1 MLFLNTLN
9 IYLHNVTATVTDTD
23 KSGGFLALAQYTQ
36 VLTNIRAFFVFGIIF
51 CLVFIISFIW
61 KVKYKKLFEMY
72 GSNMEPTHGI
82 DFYSYKKII
91 REQTIDYALYVS
103 NPKYLR
109 NNGFLLIRRNEF
121 QKEKISLMIIPCK
134 DQLKYYI
141 LRGEINESPR
151 KTPKIE
157 ISYANGVVISTDSFI
172 YERKEEI
179 KDLIIHAQ
187 SFWQL

>member
-1 MLFLNTLN
+1 MFFINKLN
-9 IYLHNVTATVTDTD
+9 INLHNVITTVIDTD
-23 KSGGFLALAQYTQ
+23 KSREFLSLAQYTQ
-36 VLTNIRAFFVFGIIF
+36 VITNIRAFFVFGIFF
-51 CLVFIISFIW
+51 CFVFIISFIW
-61 KVKYKKLFEMY
+61 KLKYKTPFEMY
-72 GSNMEPTHGI
+72 GSNMEPIHGI
-82 DFYSYKKII
+82 EFYSYKKII

-121 QKEKISLMIIPCK
+121 QKEKISLMIVPCK
-134 DQLKYYI
+134 EQLKYYI
-141 LRGEINESPR
+141 LRGEINESP
-151 KTPKIE
+151 KNMPKIE

-187 SFWQL
+187 NFWQL